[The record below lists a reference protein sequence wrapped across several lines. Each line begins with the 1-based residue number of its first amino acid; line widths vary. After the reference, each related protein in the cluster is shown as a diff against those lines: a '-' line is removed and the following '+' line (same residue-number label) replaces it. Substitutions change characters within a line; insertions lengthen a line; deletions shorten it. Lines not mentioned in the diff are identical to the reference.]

1 MSAKEFTLF
10 TLSQIEYAQLR
21 LVFPDL
27 PETPLIVRAFDHARE
42 HMPDYLFNHVLRS
55 WIFATRIAAM
65 HAIAYDAEVVA
76 VSTILHD
83 IGLTPLGDGPHRFEV
98 NGAEVAADFVRRLG
112 FDARRI
118 QLVWDSVALHVTPS
132 ISLFKETEVALCARG
147 IGVDFGTRDY
157 ASFEQAEIDAIVAAV
172 PRLNM
177 VRQFMSCACQM
188 ARDRPETTYDNFI
201 RDFGERYVPGYQA
214 PSWVD
219 RILNGPYAE

>member
-1 MSAKEFTLF
+1 
-10 TLSQIEYAQLR
+10 
-21 LVFPDL
+21 
-27 PETPLIVRAFDHARE
+27 
-42 HMPDYLFNHVLRS
+42 MPDYLFNHVLRS

-98 NGAEVAADFVRRLG
+98 NGAEIAADFVRRLG
-112 FDARRI
+112 FDARRV

-132 ISLFKETEVALCARG
+132 ISLFKETEVALCTRG
-147 IGVDFGTRDY
+147 IGVDFGTPDY
-157 ASFEQAEIDAIVAAV
+157 SSFDQAEIDAIVTAV

-177 VRQFMSCACQM
+177 VRQFMSCTCQM
-188 ARDRPETTYDNFI
+188 ARDRPETTYDNFM
-201 RDFGERYVPGYQA
+201 RDFGERHVPGYQA

>member
-1 MSAKEFTLF
+1 
-10 TLSQIEYAQLR
+10 
-21 LVFPDL
+21 
-27 PETPLIVRAFDHARE
+27 
-42 HMPDYLFNHVLRS
+42 
-55 WIFATRIAAM
+55 M

-98 NGAEVAADFVRRLG
+98 NGAEIAADFVRRLG
-112 FDARRI
+112 FDARRV

-147 IGVDFGTRDY
+147 IGVDFGTPDY
-157 ASFEQAEIDAIVAAV
+157 SSFDQAEIDAIVTAV

-188 ARDRPETTYDNFI
+188 ARDRPETTYDNFM
-201 RDFGERYVPGYQA
+201 RDFGERHVPGYQA